1 MGTLLSFGT
10 RAQREPQAGT
20 GVLQGGQDVPA
31 GRADRACEQG
41 VQAGCSSRACR
52 QGGSGPAVLKGCSSA
67 GSAAEGLAALSND
80 LSASAPPS
88 GTCCLVGIDLTRV
101 EEEITLSHPRRA
113 GLGLPAWVLALFPFP
128 AGAKCRQGK
137 RNRWRSGKKKKKPC
151 GDDLGLT
158 AMRDA
163 ASVRAPVPGHEP
175 QSHWKMCRKEG
186 KGEQSAV
193 GLLCARAPR
202 LSTPR
207 DASRARTGKPP
218 SPSKGFAQP
227 LHAVIPW
234 SYFFFG
240 GK

>member
-52 QGGSGPAVLKGCSSA
+52 QGSSGPAVLKGCGSA

-137 RNRWRSGKKKKKPC
+137 RNRWRSGKKKKKALW
-151 GDDLGLT
+151 GRLGFNSNEG
-158 AMRDA
+158 R
-163 ASVRAPVPGHEP
+163 SECQGSRA
-175 QSHWKMCRKEG
+175 W
-186 KGEQSAV
+186 
-193 GLLCARAPR
+193 ARAPKPLENVQKR
-202 LSTPR
+202 RKRRAKCCGAALCTSTQTEHP
-207 DASRARTGKPP
+207 
-218 SPSKGFAQP
+218 KGCE
-227 LHAVIPW
+227 
-234 SYFFFG
+234 
-240 GK
+240 